1 MIARVRKALDE
12 KEQGFTLV
20 ELLVVVIIIGILS
33 AIAIPMYMNQQAK
46 AKDSAAKTD
55 VANLRLAVVS
65 VLTENP
71 TAATVTV
78 ASGTGAIDITP
89 AGGTAEKF
97 QAAPGV
103 EISGATITV
112 EAEPT
117 FCLGAK
123 AAGGKVETFSTDVT
137 GKLYETVDCKVPAAP
152 PAKTD

>member
-55 VANLRLAVVS
+55 LSNLRLAVVS

-71 TAATVTV
+71 TASKIDV
-78 ASGTGAIDITP
+78 TGAAAGEVVKIAAD
-89 AGGTAEKF
+89 GGTAEDF
-97 QAAPGV
+97 QSSPGV
-103 EISGATITV
+103 TIGDEEIDIAGAADGNPV
-112 EAEPT
+112 
-117 FCLGAK
+117 FCLSAEVV
-123 AAGGKVETFSTDVT
+123 GGKVGTFSTDQS
-137 GKLYETVDCKVPAAP
+137 GKLYENDTCA
-152 PAKTD
+152 